1 MEGINVNYTRNDIL
15 KLLSLSP
22 RRYEHTLGTE
32 KCALELAR
40 THHPEIDPEKVSF
53 CALLHD
59 MTKEYS
65 IDEHIKTALQYGI
78 SFEKNDLASP
88 KLLHSKT
95 ASYICRYELKLDD
108 DMCDAVFYHTTG
120 RPAMT
125 PLEEIIYLADYIEET
140 RKDSECILLR
150 KQYFEL
156 LAENSPRIALDKTL
170 ILSFDR
176 TIYNLLEKGYL
187 VDKNTIDA
195 RNYYVSKTLDN
206 IK

>member
-1 MEGINVNYTRNDIL
+1 
-15 KLLSLSP
+15 
-22 RRYEHTLGTE
+22 
-32 KCALELAR
+32 
-40 THHPEIDPEKVSF
+40 
-53 CALLHD
+53 
-59 MTKEYS
+59 
-65 IDEHIKTALQYGI
+65 
-78 SFEKNDLASP
+78 
-88 KLLHSKT
+88 
-95 ASYICRYELKLDD
+95 
-108 DMCDAVFYHTTG
+108 
-120 RPAMT
+120 
-125 PLEEIIYLADYIEET
+125 
-140 RKDSECILLR
+140 LLR